1 MAGATDP
8 LAGTPQLPA
17 PAATAESAAPGRLI
31 AALREKLWRR
41 PWAPFLL
48 AAILFTAGLAV
59 YAQTVAFAWDEGFHL
74 LAAQLIKAGKTPY
87 LDFFFPQ
94 APLNAYWN
102 AGWMILFG
110 ETWRTAHA
118 VAGIM
123 GAAAVLLAAQWVY
136 ARFPIAGWRL
146 AGALAVV
153 ALVGLNH
160 QFVDYSTIGQ
170 GYALCLFLLVA
181 AYRYALRSAERA
193 SWLPA
198 AAAGCCVAAA
208 ASATLLGSAAV
219 PVLLAWVLF
228 YSAAGTRWKKLA
240 GFLGGAAV
248 PLLPYLPIVLRV
260 PGVVRFDVFEYH
272 MFYRR
277 VAWEGA
283 TAHDADVLTAW
294 ANEPQSIL
302 LAILVAAGLLFVR
315 FRSGW
320 DRATRAPFYLCGWL
334 VLGLG
339 LHISTAHPTFAR
351 YYLLTVPFLAIIG
364 VAGLAYIARQFARPV
379 RPRRAAIFVG
389 SILAVS
395 LARDLY
401 DDWDGAPWWNRL
413 SAIARKLD
421 EVAPRNAPVFA
432 DEAVYFLTHRTP
444 PSGMEHDDSHKLQLK
459 PEMEKRLHIFPKAEL
474 SRQIAAGKFA
484 AAGSCEDTD
493 ELTDL
498 GVDAAFEKKY
508 EDSDKDCA
516 VYWKWKPPPP
526 KKNP

>member
-1 MAGATDP
+1 MAEATDP
-8 LAGTPQLPA
+8 LAGAPPA
-17 PAATAESAAPGRLI
+17 PEPPAAAESGTLPQPAAAP
-31 AALREKLWRR
+31 REKLWRR

-48 AAILFTAGLAV
+48 VAILFTAGLAV

-110 ETWRTAHA
+110 DTWRTAHA
-118 VAGIM
+118 VAGIV

-136 ARFPIAGWRL
+136 ARFPIARWRL

-153 ALVGLNH
+153 ALAGLNH

-170 GYALCLFLLVA
+170 GYALCLLLLVA
-181 AYRYALRSAERA
+181 AYRCALWSMERRG
-193 SWLPA
+193 WLPA
-198 AAAGCCVAAA
+198 AGAGCLVSAAVA
-208 ASATLLGSAAV
+208 ATLLGSAAV
-219 PVLLAWVLF
+219 PVLLAWLLF
-228 YSAAGTRWKKLA
+228 YSEAGTRWKKLA
-240 GFLGGAAV
+240 GFLGGAAI
-248 PLLPYLPIVLRV
+248 PLLPFLPIVLRA
-260 PGVVRFDVFEYH
+260 PAVVRFDVFEYH
-272 MFYRR
+272 LFYRQ
-277 VAWEGA
+277 VAWDGA

-302 LAILVAAGLLFVR
+302 LAILVVAGLLFVR
-315 FRSGW
+315 FRCGW
-320 DRATRAPFYLCGWL
+320 DRAARAPFYLCGWL
-334 VLGLG
+334 ALGLG

-351 YYLLTVPFLAIIG
+351 YYLLTVPFLAILA
-364 VAGLAYIARQFARPV
+364 VAGMAYIAAQFVRPV
-379 RPRRAAIFVG
+379 PPRWAAAFVG
-389 SILAVS
+389 ALLAIN

-413 SAIARKLD
+413 SAIGRKLD

-432 DEAVYFLTHRTP
+432 DEAVYFLTHRAP

-459 PEMEKRLHIFPKAEL
+459 PGLEKRLHILPKAEL
-474 SRQIAAGKFA
+474 SRRIAAGSFSA
-484 AAGSCEDTD
+484 AASCEDTD
-493 ELTDL
+493 ELTEL

-508 EDSDKDCA
+508 EDEGKNCA

-526 KKNP
+526 KKTP